1 MKDIKLS
8 VMSHEEVGS
17 YALLEDLEDENDI
30 VLSWEMLFEIFPN
43 LKEYDWKQLLESQRQ
58 QRSSQSSFQ
67 PTEMN

>member
-1 MKDIKLS
+1 
-8 VMSHEEVGS
+8 MSHEEVGS
-17 YALLEDLEDENDI
+17 YALLEHLEDENDI